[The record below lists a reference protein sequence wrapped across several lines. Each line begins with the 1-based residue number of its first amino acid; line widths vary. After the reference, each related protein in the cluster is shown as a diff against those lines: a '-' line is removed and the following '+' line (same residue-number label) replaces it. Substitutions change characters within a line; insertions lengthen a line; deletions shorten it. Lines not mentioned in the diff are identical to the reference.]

1 MSNQESSA
9 PKASETSVKGGEP
22 KSKIVMQ
29 GVLTLIGGFS
39 LYLYVGCF
47 LLWSNIDVYVI
58 SYFHYVNG
66 ADEFSFIYLVETLNV
81 AAILLGYQ
89 IGTYLLQTQRWHP
102 KVVITIGSVLSL
114 AGNFV
119 SSYT

>member
-9 PKASETSVKGGEP
+9 PEKQGNPGVKDGEP
-22 KSKIVMQ
+22 KSKIDKH

-47 LLWSNIDVYVI
+47 LLWSNISVYVI

-66 ADEFSFIYLVETLNV
+66 AHEFSFIYLVSTFT
-81 AAILLGYQ
+81 G
-89 IGTYLLQTQRWHP
+89 
-102 KVVITIGSVLSL
+102 
-114 AGNFV
+114 AGNLIG
-119 SSYT
+119 Y